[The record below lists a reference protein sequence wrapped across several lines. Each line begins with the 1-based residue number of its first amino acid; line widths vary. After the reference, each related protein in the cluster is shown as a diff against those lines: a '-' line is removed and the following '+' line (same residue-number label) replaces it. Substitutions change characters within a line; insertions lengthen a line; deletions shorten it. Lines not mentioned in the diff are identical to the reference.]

1 MRSSL
6 LLLLGLIAAAL
17 AAKGKKAKDVPRLE
31 ETLAV
36 FILHSYGDRTPL
48 IHAPPN
54 LTALGAAQMYQ
65 SGQFYHNRYIA
76 ADASVPI
83 SGVSNQFA
91 VPEQLSIISPK
102 EPVLHS
108 SAVAFLQGLYPP
120 TNLASTLANGTT
132 VEAPCGGY
140 QYIPVYEHHQPCIAD
155 RSGQNT
161 WMQSKNGCLAA
172 EKSRERYFKSWEYKA
187 RKKETKPFY
196 KDLLPAL
203 GENMKPVDVSY
214 ENAHEGESRCRVTP
228 DRMAYHLP

>member
-6 LLLLGLIAAAL
+6 LLLLGLIPAAL
-17 AAKGKKAKDVPRLE
+17 AAKGKKAKDIPKVE

-36 FILHSYGDRTPL
+36 FILHSSGDRTPL
-48 IHAPPN
+48 VNAPAN

-76 ADASVPI
+76 ADAPVPI

-91 VPEQLSIISPK
+91 VPEQLDIISPN

-120 TNLASTLANGTT
+120 THLASTLANGTT

-140 QYIPVYEHHQPCIAD
+140 QYVPVYEQHRPCIAN
-155 RSGQNT
+155 RAARNT
-161 WMQSKNGCLAA
+161 WMQSKKGCLAA
-172 EKSRERYFKSWEYKA
+172 DQSKERYLNSWEHKA

-196 KDLLPAL
+196 NELLPAL
-203 GENMKPVDVSY
+203 EGTMKPADVSY
-214 ENAHEGESRCRVTP
+214 ENAHEGESPCSATP
-228 DRMAYHLP
+228 DRAAYRLP